1 LILQTII
8 AQLKTG
14 SIKNVYTRGNYQTY
28 LNGRNANDLL
38 EPYVIVFNDYPVAT
52 YYEHTNTIDSY
63 VVEAHFPTG
72 MINEV
77 NAYIENELVE
87 LLHRKRLTDDLIY
100 NFQVYVTM
108 NMSIMSEPND
118 DKSITGGN
126 DDGTISRYRRI
137 FVPRRG
143 L

>member
-1 LILQTII
+1 MILQAIM

-14 SIKNVYTRGNYQTY
+14 SVPTVYTRGNYQTY
-28 LNGRNANDLL
+28 LNGRGVNDLL
-38 EPYVIVFNDYPVAT
+38 EPYVVVYNDYPVAN
-52 YYEHTNTIDSY
+52 YYEHNNTIDSY
-63 VVEAHFPTG
+63 IVEVHYPTG

-77 NAYIENELVE
+77 TAYIENEIVD
-87 LLHRKRLTDDLIY
+87 LLHKQRLVDDLIY
-100 NFQVYVTM
+100 NFQTYVTM
-108 NMSIMSEPND
+108 GISVLAEPND

>member
-1 LILQTII
+1 MILEAII

-14 SIKNVYTRGNYQTY
+14 TIPAVFTRGNYQTY
-28 LNGRNANDLL
+28 LNGKGVNDLL
-38 EPYVIVFNDYPVAT
+38 SPYVLVYNDYPVAS
-52 YYEHTNTIDSY
+52 YYEANNIVDQY
-63 VVEAHFPTG
+63 VVEVHYPTG
-72 MINEV
+72 YINEV
-77 NAYIENELVE
+77 SAYIENELVG
-87 LLHRKRLTDDLIY
+87 LLHRKRLVDDTLY

-108 NMSIMSEPND
+108 GISVLAEPND

>member
-1 LILQTII
+1 MILQAII

-14 SIKNVYTRGNYQTY
+14 SVPAVFTRGNYQTY
-28 LNGRNANDLL
+28 PNGKDVNDLAK
-38 EPYVIVFNDYPVAT
+38 PYVLVFNDYPVAS
-52 YYEHTNTIDSY
+52 YYENNNTIDAF
-63 VVEAHFPTG
+63 VVEVHFPAG

-77 NAYIENELVE
+77 NAYIENEVVE
-87 LLHRKRLTDDLIY
+87 LLDRKRLVDELVY

-108 NMSIMSEPND
+108 GISVLAEPND

>member
-1 LILQTII
+1 MILQAII

-14 SIKNVYTRGNYQTY
+14 SVPNVYTRGNYQTY
-28 LNGRNANDLL
+28 PSGKNEDDLL
-38 EPYVIVFNDYPVAT
+38 APYILVYNDYPVAS
-52 YYEHTNTIDSY
+52 YYEAGSTVDQY
-63 VVEAHFPTG
+63 VVEVHYPAGH
-72 MINEV
+72 INEV
-77 NAYIENELVE
+77 TAYIENEIVG
-87 LLHRKRLTDDLIY
+87 LLHKKRLVDDSLY

-108 NMSIMSEPND
+108 GISVLAEPND

>member
-1 LILQTII
+1 MILQSII
-8 AQLKTG
+8 AKLKTG
-14 SIKNVYTRGNYQTY
+14 SITTVYTRGNYQTY
-28 LNGRNANDLL
+28 LNGRSVNDLL
-38 EPYVIVFNDYPVAT
+38 TPYVVVYNDYPMGS
-52 YYEHTNTIDSY
+52 YYMVNNTVDSY
-63 VVEAHFPTG
+63 VVEVHFPTG

-77 NAYIENELVE
+77 AAYIENEITT
-87 LLHRKRLTDDLIY
+87 LLHRKRLIDGTY

-108 NMSIMSEPND
+108 GISVMAEPND

>member
-1 LILQTII
+1 MVLQAII

-14 SIKNVYTRGNYQTY
+14 SIKTVYTRGNYQTY
-28 LNGRNANDLL
+28 LSGKGVNDMMT
-38 EPYVIVFNDYPVAT
+38 PYVVVFNDYPVAS
-52 YYEHTNTIDSY
+52 YYQANNIVDQY

-77 NAYIENELVE
+77 TSYIENELVT
-87 LLHRKRLTDDLIY
+87 LLHRKRLVDDMIY

-108 NMSIMSEPND
+108 GISILSEPND

>member
-1 LILQTII
+1 MIMQSII
-8 AQLKTG
+8 TQLKTG
-14 SIKNVYTRGNYQTY
+14 SIPTVYTRGNHQTY
-28 LNGRNANDLL
+28 LNGRNVNDLL
-38 EPYVIVFNDYPVAT
+38 SPYLIVYKDFPVATWYQVVDTIDPYVIEV
-52 YYEHTNTIDSY
+52 
-63 VVEAHFPTG
+63 HFPTG

-77 NAYIENELVE
+77 DAYIENELVG
-87 LLHRKRLTDDLIY
+87 LLHKKRLVDDTVY

-108 NMSIMSEPND
+108 SISTLAEPND